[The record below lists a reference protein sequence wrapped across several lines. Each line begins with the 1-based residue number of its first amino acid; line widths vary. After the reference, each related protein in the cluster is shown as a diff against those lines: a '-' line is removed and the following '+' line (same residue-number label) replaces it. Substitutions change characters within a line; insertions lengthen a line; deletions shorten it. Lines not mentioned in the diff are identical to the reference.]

1 MARDGTRASIYIKQR
16 RPRRGAKKT
25 AARRPPRVI
34 WRSTSS
40 QGSSEYPL
48 RIARL
53 TEEERAYQVHK
64 RDNGQEEQVRAPDRF
79 GRRRRRSC
87 DFVVVHKNQPP
98 SLFARKLSKLRQITP
113 PLRKPRA
120 EAASVPLISRLRPGK
135 FRARSQYRR
144 SAPLPQR
151 RQNFA
156 ARNIGRRNFIIIDE
170 NR

>member
-87 DFVVVHKNQPP
+87 VFVVVHKNHPVV
-98 SLFARKLSKLRQITP
+98 FARKLSNFGKFTP

-120 EAASVPLISRLRPGK
+120 EAASVPLISRFASRKVPGHVHNIDEARRYRNAAK
-135 FRARSQYRR
+135 FRRPKYR
-144 SAPLPQR
+144 
-151 RQNFA
+151 A
-156 ARNIGRRNFIIIDE
+156 AKFS
-170 NR
+170 

>member
-40 QGSSEYPL
+40 QGSSEYPP

-87 DFVVVHKNQPP
+87 VFVVVHKNHPRR
-98 SLFARKLSKLRQITP
+98 FLRANYRNFGKFTP

-120 EAASVPLISRLRPGK
+120 EAAFISKVSRFASREVPGHVHNIDEARRRRNAAK
-135 FRARSQYRR
+135 FRRPKYR
-144 SAPLPQR
+144 
-151 RQNFA
+151 A
-156 ARNIGRRNFIIIDE
+156 AKFS
-170 NR
+170 